1 MSRKQ
6 SSSWTLR
13 RQCAEG
19 QNLSRSS
26 LTTAEE
32 TELRSVTGSLQW
44 LVASQTRPD
53 IAVEKKQ
60 DNSTRHW
67 SSASLLRNTAW
78 CSKMWQ
84 SIKPPCW
91 QATQTAPGKCGP
103 SYHHPCL
110 HWSGGQGNLIDWKSN
125 QAHGSVDP
133 PCSWS
138 YRMWR
143 PRGQDHLRQ
152 CHTERT
158 TQRRQGPQRSNWM
171 ATSPTTSHKELVWCR
186 CRKPT
191 TTESEPTWTFAA
203 SRSISTIRPFTGCRG
218 PCSGPMDWRNSRR
231 HFDLFFSNGL
241 CDHSSNCQQRITK
254 RKTHQCQHLSIQ
266 HMQIHDPSHRQRIVT
281 WLCALKSQ
289 VRTSS
294 Q

>member
-1 MSRKQ
+1 MLAGYSD
-6 SSSWTLR
+6 SSWANAAL
-13 RQCAEG
+13 
-19 QNLSRSS
+19 LI
-26 LTTAEE
+26 TTPAC
-32 TELRSVTGSLQW
+32 TEV
-44 LVASQTRPD
+44 VA
-53 IAVEKKQ
+53 K
-60 DNSTRHW
+60 
-67 SSASLLRNTAW
+67 
-78 CSKMWQ
+78 
-84 SIKPPCW
+84 
-91 QATQTAPGKCGP
+91 
-103 SYHHPCL
+103 
-110 HWSGGQGNLIDWKSN
+110 GNLIDWKSN
-125 QAHGSVDP
+125 RSARVCRSTLAAEAIACDDRVDRTIYANAILSELHSGVKAHKDP
-133 PCSWS
+133 TG
-138 YRMWR
+138 WR
-143 PRGQDHLRQ
+143 LRQ
-152 CHTERT
+152 LQVTKSLYDAAAENPH
-158 TQRRQGPQRSNWM
+158 
-171 ATSPTTSHKELVWCR
+171 
-186 CRKPT
+186 

>member
-1 MSRKQ
+1 
-6 SSSWTLR
+6 
-13 RQCAEG
+13 
-19 QNLSRSS
+19 
-26 LTTAEE
+26 
-32 TELRSVTGSLQW
+32 
-44 LVASQTRPD
+44 
-53 IAVEKKQ
+53 
-60 DNSTRHW
+60 
-67 SSASLLRNTAW
+67 
-78 CSKMWQ
+78 
-84 SIKPPCW
+84 
-91 QATQTAPGKCGP
+91 
-103 SYHHPCL
+103 
-110 HWSGGQGNLIDWKSN
+110 
-125 QAHGSVDP
+125 
-133 PCSWS
+133 
-138 YRMWR
+138 MWR

-171 ATSPTTSHKELVWCR
+171 ATSPTTSHRTARACMMPLPEN
-186 CRKPT
+186 PH

-218 PCSGPMDWRNSRR
+218 PCSGPMDWWNSRR